1 MRCLIALLLACA
13 PLFAACDRQSGD
25 TPQAGRSAETPDAAA
40 SGVPGG
46 TGGPTYEGSEAM
58 GVVSVDYRGMAAPD
72 IAFSNPRG
80 EDMRIGDYEGR
91 PLLVN
96 LWAHWCA
103 PCISEMPTLD
113 LLAEREAGR
122 LKVLTISEDL
132 QGAAVVTP
140 FLAERGFRHLEP
152 WLDEENVMMA
162 AIGSETLPVTI
173 LYDADGSELFRVTGG
188 MDWSGERAQRLISG
202 ALGE

>member
-1 MRCLIALLLACA
+1 
-13 PLFAACDRQSGD
+13 
-25 TPQAGRSAETPDAAA
+25 
-40 SGVPGG
+40 
-46 TGGPTYEGSEAM
+46 M

-72 IAFSNPRG
+72 IAFSNPGG
-80 EDMRIGDYEGR
+80 EEMRLGDYEGQ

-96 LWAHWCA
+96 LWATWCA

-113 LLAEREAGR
+113 LLAEREEGR

-140 FLAERGFRHLEP
+140 FLAERQFRHLEP
-152 WLDEENVMMA
+152 WLDEENAMMA
-162 AIGSETLPVTI
+162 AIGSQTLPVTI

-202 ALGE
+202 ALGN